1 METEVATTLTDDG
14 FEPRSP
20 RRASATPGARA
31 NTVLRSLIAA
41 HNAGEAI
48 GAGLMSDEV
57 QLIQRIVQDL
67 NNVRT
72 QLQTSRS
79 QIGEI
84 TTTLEI
90 LADQPDEH
98 AVYRAVGPLLLEV
111 LLWDD
116 LKASSPA
123 HSTR

>member
-1 METEVATTLTDDG
+1 M
-14 FEPRSP
+14 
-20 RRASATPGARA
+20 
-31 NTVLRSLIAA
+31 
-41 HNAGEAI
+41 
-48 GAGLMSDEV
+48 MSDEV

-72 QLQTSRS
+72 QLQTARS

-111 LLWDD
+111 PDRDD
-116 LKASSPA
+116 LKASLASTLDA
-123 HSTR
+123 LKEHSVKLDALEKQLVADYERISAQIESS

>member
-1 METEVATTLTDDG
+1 
-14 FEPRSP
+14 
-20 RRASATPGARA
+20 
-31 NTVLRSLIAA
+31 
-41 HNAGEAI
+41 
-48 GAGLMSDEV
+48 MSEEV

-98 AVYRAVGPLLLEV
+98 AVKLDALEKQLV
-111 LLWDD
+111 ADYERIS
-116 LKASSPA
+116 AQIESS
-123 HSTR
+123 

>member
-1 METEVATTLTDDG
+1 
-14 FEPRSP
+14 
-20 RRASATPGARA
+20 
-31 NTVLRSLIAA
+31 
-41 HNAGEAI
+41 
-48 GAGLMSDEV
+48 MSEEV

-90 LADQPDEH
+90 LDQPDEH

-111 LLWDD
+111 PDRDD
-116 LKASSPA
+116 LKASLASTLDA
-123 HSTR
+123 LKEHSAKLDALEKQLVADYERISAQIESS

>member
-1 METEVATTLTDDG
+1 
-14 FEPRSP
+14 
-20 RRASATPGARA
+20 
-31 NTVLRSLIAA
+31 
-41 HNAGEAI
+41 
-48 GAGLMSDEV
+48 MSEEV

-84 TTTLEI
+84 TTPLEL

-98 AVYRAVGPLLLEV
+98 TVYRAVGPLLLEV
-111 LLWDD
+111 PDRDD
-116 LKASSPA
+116 LKASLA
-123 HSTR
+123 STLDALKEHYAKLDALEKQLVADYERISAQIESS